1 VLTSCDAF
9 DNYPPRAVAYLKP
22 MARVTPA
29 FWLLIQS
36 LRVRA
41 LQRLP
46 ITYGWATHRPIEP
59 AIMDSFLGS
68 LRTDP
73 GVRRDFARVLRSADR
88 RDMRRASEGLRH
100 FEGPSLVA
108 WADGDRF
115 FPREHGRRLAEL
127 LPRGRFELV
136 ERSRTFTPEDNP
148 ARLVEL
154 VRKFLAGPGA

>member
-1 VLTSCDAF
+1 
-9 DNYPPRAVAYLKP
+9 
-22 MARVTPA
+22 M
-29 FWLLIQS
+29 
-36 LRVRA
+36 
-41 LQRLP
+41 
-46 ITYGWATHRPIEP
+46 TYGWATHRPIEP

-68 LRTDP
+68 LRADP

-88 RDMRRASEGLRH
+88 RDMRRASEGVRH
-100 FEGPSLVA
+100 FDGPALVA

-136 ERSRTFTPEDNP
+136 GRSRTFIPEDNP

-154 VRKFLAGPGA
+154 VGEFLAGPGA